1 MAQDVLVFAE
11 LTEEGK
17 LAPITFELLG
27 AARRMAQVLGG
38 QVACAILGAGLDG
51 HSQEAIARGADRVL
65 VFDDPLLKDYLGEAY
80 VPVGERLAKEVAP
93 ALILLGQTPMGRD
106 MAPRLAA
113 RLGTAVA
120 MDCIDLEVRE
130 GRIIFTRPCYGGNAH
145 AKYSFNTS
153 PAMATLRAKAQEPLE
168 PDPSRQGQVERLEAG
183 LDPASIPTRLVG
195 REKQKVEGVR
205 LEDARIIVSGGR
217 GMGGPEGFR
226 KLEELAQLLGGAVG
240 ASRAACDLGWYPVS
254 AQIGLTG
261 KVVTPDLYIAVG
273 ISGASQHMAGIS
285 QVKNIVAINKDPEAN
300 IFRAA
305 RWGIVADWKEIIP
318 LMIEKVKVMKEVGR

>member
-1 MAQDVLVFAE
+1 
-11 LTEEGK
+11 
-17 LAPITFELLG
+17 
-27 AARRMAQVLGG
+27 
-38 QVACAILGAGLDG
+38 
-51 HSQEAIARGADRVL
+51 
-65 VFDDPLLKDYLGEAY
+65 
-80 VPVGERLAKEVAP
+80 
-93 ALILLGQTPMGRD
+93 
-106 MAPRLAA
+106 
-113 RLGTAVA
+113 
-120 MDCIDLEVRE
+120 
-130 GRIIFTRPCYGGNAH
+130 
-145 AKYSFNTS
+145 
-153 PAMATLRAKAQEPLE
+153 
-168 PDPSRQGQVERLEAG
+168 
-183 LDPASIPTRLVG
+183 VG

-273 ISGASQHMAGIS
+273 ISGASHHMAGIS